1 MIAIRTRFSL
11 KLNRPDQP
19 VIQGREVVFLD
30 VFPREKETV
39 SQDQSCLFCKIV
51 DRKIPAKLVHS
62 DEMAIAFE
70 DINPQAPTHILIV
83 PNKHITDIQRMNE
96 GDQELI
102 GHLFFV
108 ARNVA
113 EKRGLDIRGYRL
125 VINNGQD
132 AGQAVFHIHLHL
144 LSGRAFAWPPG

>member
-1 MIAIRTRFSL
+1 MMSHDP
-11 KLNRPDQP
+11 N
-19 VIQGREVVFLD
+19 
-30 VFPREKETV
+30 
-39 SQDQSCLFCKIV
+39 CLFCKIV
-51 DRKIPAKLVHS
+51 DRRIPSKLVYS
-62 DEMAIAFE
+62 DDKVIAFE

-83 PNKHITDIQRMNE
+83 PNKHIPDIQSMNE
-96 GDQELI
+96 EDRGLI

-108 ARNVA
+108 ARNLA
-113 EKRGLDIRGYRL
+113 ETRSLEKGGYRL